1 MIVYGILVIKSE
13 KVSINWCERYRFKQC
28 FTYYGQYDK
37 SIHRLLYKN
46 RDSNNIISLLNK
58 VLNLKIIRNPTNC
71 GVSIGLKIPVKK
83 EQHDFSCSS

>member
-1 MIVYGILVIKSE
+1 MRGIDSSNALLI
-13 KVSINWCERYRFKQC
+13 INCND
-28 FTYYGQYDK
+28 GQYDK

-58 VLNLKIIRNPTNC
+58 VLNLKLIRNPTNC